1 MILSINNVYKN
12 FGDKNVLNNISIPL
26 KNKEKIALVG
36 INGAGKTTLFKIL
49 TNTLSK
55 DSGDVFLKKGATI
68 GYLSQVFNPDFS
80 YTIYD
85 YVKLAFNHLVDLEK
99 HIDDIT
105 KSLDNLCDLELEKAI
120 LNLSNLTA
128 DFEAL
133 NGYEYKSKITGIL
146 KGLGFLESDF
156 TKNISS
162 LSGGQQTRLSLA
174 KTLLESPD
182 VLLLDEPT
190 NHLDL
195 PSIEWLENYLK
206 NSNTALIII
215 SHDRYFLDAIVSKV
229 YEIEHGIA
237 NCYNGNFTD
246 YLMQK
251 EINREIE
258 LHAYLSQQKDV
269 EKRKKAIDKLL
280 SFNREKSVKRARSK
294 QKLLDKL
301 DIIDKPID
309 LNSTMKLTFSSPIL
323 SGREVLKIR
332 GLSMKFED
340 TLFENVDL
348 DIVRGEKI
356 ALVGQ
361 NGAGKTT
368 LFKLILNELQSNEGS
383 IKLGSNVNISYYD
396 QSQSLLNDD
405 FTVFQTF
412 DSLNSSIT
420 NYEVRSYLA
429 RFMFYDE
436 DLTKKISSLSGGEKG
451 RLSLA
456 KIMYSKANFLLL
468 DEPTNHLDV
477 YSREVLENA
486 IKNYEGTVLYISHDR
501 YFINSTADKVIE
513 LKNKK
518 FITYLGDYDYYME
531 KRDTSNV
538 SFSETNISSTSKV
551 SREAQKNIERK
562 KRKKKNAIDK
572 IEIRISDIE
581 FEISN
586 IDKQLNDPSN
596 SRDQGKL
603 LELFNQKEIFETELT
618 TLFDKW
624 EQLSE

>member
-68 GYLSQVFNPDFS
+68 GYLSQVFNPDFN

-348 DIVRGEKI
+348 DIIRGEKI

-513 LKNKK
+513 LKNKG

-538 SFSETNISSTSKV
+538 SFNETNISSTSKV
-551 SREAQKNIERK
+551 SREAQKNIERE

-572 IEIRISDIE
+572 IEIRISNIE
-581 FEISN
+581 LEISN

-596 SRDQGKL
+596 SRDQEKL
-603 LELFNQKEIFETELT
+603 LKLFNQKEIFETELT

>member
-538 SFSETNISSTSKV
+538 SFSETTISSTSKV